1 MSEKNLAAPCGM
13 YCGACRSYLI
23 LKKNLFEEKGRKN
36 GCKGCRIR
44 NKNCS
49 FIKRDC
55 ALIRKNEIDFCFE
68 CDSFPCSNLKK
79 IDERYTE
86 RHNIS
91 FVQNL
96 KRMQEIGLEQWLK
109 EKESLYRCPECG
121 GEICVH
127 DAECFDCGNKIN
139 PNLKK

>member
-1 MSEKNLAAPCGM
+1 MNDKNLAAPCGM

-49 FIKRDC
+49 FIRRDC
-55 ALIRKNEIDFCFE
+55 TLIRKNEIDFCFE
-68 CDSFPCSNLKK
+68 CDSFPCVNLKN
-79 IDERYTE
+79 IDEKYAERY
-86 RHNIS
+86 NVS
-91 FVQNL
+91 FIENL
-96 KRMQEIGLEQWLK
+96 KRNQEVGYERWLREQDD
-109 EKESLYRCPECG
+109 LYRCPGCG

-127 DAECFDCGNKIN
+127 DAECFDCNNKLN
-139 PNLKK
+139 PNLK

>member
-1 MSEKNLAAPCGM
+1 MNEKNLAAPCGM
-13 YCGACRSYLI
+13 YCGTCRPYLI
-23 LKKNLFEEKGRKN
+23 LKKNLFEEKGRKR

-68 CDSFPCSNLKK
+68 CDSFPCSNLQKVN
-79 IDERYTE
+79 DRYTE
-86 RHNIS
+86 RFNIS
-91 FVQNL
+91 FIQNL
-96 KRMQEIGLEQWLK
+96 KRIQKIGFEEWLK
-109 EKESLYRCPECG
+109 EQENLYRCPDCG

-127 DAECFDCGNKIN
+127 DTECFDCGKTIN
-139 PNLKK
+139 PNLK

>member
-23 LKKNLFEEKGRKN
+23 LKKNLFEEKERKN
-36 GCKGCRIR
+36 GCKGCRIQ

-68 CDSFPCSNLKK
+68 CDSFPCSNLKRL
-79 IDERYTE
+79 DERYTE
-86 RHNIS
+86 RYNVS
-91 FVQNL
+91 FIQNL
-96 KRMQEIGLEQWLK
+96 KRLQEIGFEQWIQEK
-109 EKESLYRCPECG
+109 EKLYQCPDCG

-127 DAECFDCGNKIN
+127 DAECFDCGNKII
-139 PNLKK
+139 PNVR